1 MKRDQRLWIVLGCA
15 VLLLA
20 GCGGD
25 GAAMAG
31 EEGGEGAAARA
42 ETAAVPET
50 PEDLG
55 KAIGAVY
62 VEGIE
67 GTVKLLEGRP
77 PAAEAAPRV
86 AELKEELIQKL
97 LVLGRQREALV
108 ASERGTVD
116 SATRMAINRLPSATF
131 TAYAE
136 AQNHYRK
143 SDRELGEMIASFNIL
158 TQYAAFELL
167 REQAPDEATRLGL

>member
-1 MKRDQRLWIVLGCA
+1 MGRDQSLWIVLGCT

-25 GAAMAG
+25 GAARAG
-31 EEGGEGAAARA
+31 EEAPGDRAASA
-42 ETAAVPET
+42 ETVAAPET
-50 PEDLG
+50 PAEMG
-55 KAIGAVY
+55 KAIGALY

-67 GTVKLLEGRP
+67 GVVKLLEDRP
-77 PAAEAAPRV
+77 PAAEAASRV

-97 LVLGRQREALV
+97 LVLGRQREALPE
-108 ASERGTVD
+108 SERGSVD

-136 AQNHYRK
+136 TQNHYRK
-143 SDRELGEMIASFNIL
+143 SDRELGEAIASFNVL

-167 REQAPDEATRLGL
+167 REQAPEEASRLGL